1 MLAVFFI
8 HVLDKNGSTE
18 YKWFDWI
25 QMVPLDTI
33 GSKFSSWGENQE
45 VKLKISLA
53 DPLYNLSFLLY
64 QKNLSEK

>member
-8 HVLDKNGSTE
+8 HVLDKNGSTG
-18 YKWFDWI
+18 YKWFHWI
-25 QMVPLDTI
+25 QMVPN
-33 GSKFSSWGENQE
+33 SHHFCGENPE
-45 VKLKISLA
+45 VKLRISLA